1 MYGIGPKRDAER
13 SVVFLVHGRLKSLR
27 VEVYDSHLL
36 LTSFTASCILLRTYS
51 WRSPMTMNNE
61 RVTVTR
67 YRTL

>member
-36 LTSFTASCILLRTYS
+36 LTSFTTSCILFRTYS
-51 WRSPMTMNNE
+51 GRSPMTMNNE